1 MSLTDTRFNSLE
13 PGAPAEE
20 GGVPLCVPH
29 LGGRES
35 EYVQECL
42 ATNFVSSVG
51 PFVPR
56 FEDAISE
63 YLGGLSAVATV
74 NGTASLHLALLA
86 AGVEVDDEVMVST
99 LSFIAPAN
107 AIRYCGAWP
116 VFIDSEADYWQMNPA
131 AVADFLETRCETVR
145 GVTTNRFTGRRVRA
159 IVPVHILGH
168 PVDMDP
174 VLELARRYGLVVV
187 EDATESLGARYR
199 NRMVGT
205 LGDIGCLSFNG
216 NKLITTGG
224 GGMVVTSN
232 RMLAQRC
239 RYLSTQAKDE
249 PVEYIHGAIGY
260 NYRLTNIS
268 AALGCAQMER
278 IGEHISAKR
287 RIAASYSSALS
298 QISGL
303 SLLGEAPWAQS
314 IFWLTTVRVDRE
326 SYGLDSRGLMQAL
339 QLCGI
344 ATRPLWQPLHLSP
357 AHAPASSNNPLPCP
371 LAERVAEQALSLPSS
386 VGLTTEMQS
395 RVITA
400 LGEASRIPKAP

>member
-1 MSLTDTRFNSLE
+1 MPLTDTRFNSLG
-13 PGAPAEE
+13 PGAAAEE
-20 GGVPLCVPH
+20 GGIPLCVPH

-35 EYVQECL
+35 EYVAECL

-56 FEDAISE
+56 FEQAISDF
-63 YLGGLSAVATV
+63 LGGVSAVATV

-116 VFIDSEADYWQMNPA
+116 VFIDSEPDYWQMNPA
-131 AVADFLETRCETVR
+131 AVADFLETRCESLG

-174 VLELARRYGLVVV
+174 LLELARRYGLVVV

-199 NRMVGT
+199 NRTVGT
-205 LGDIGCLSFNG
+205 LGQIGCLSFNG

-224 GGMVVTSN
+224 GGMVVTSD
-232 RMLAQRC
+232 RKLAQRC
-239 RYLSTQAKDE
+239 RYLSTQAKDD
-249 PVEYIHGAIGY
+249 PVEYVHGAIGY
-260 NYRLTNIS
+260 NYRLNNIA

-287 RIAASYSSALS
+287 RIATSYASALS
-298 QISGL
+298 QIRGL
-303 SLLGEAPWAQS
+303 SLPGEASWAHAV
-314 IFWLTTVRVDRE
+314 FWLTTITVDRGA
-326 SYGLDSRGLMQAL
+326 YGLDSRDLMRTL
-339 QLCGI
+339 QSRGI
-344 ATRPLWQPLHLSP
+344 STRPLWQPLHLSP
-357 AHAPASSNNPLPCP
+357 AHAKARSNNPLPCP
-371 LAERVAEQALSLPSS
+371 IAERIAEQALSLPSS

-395 RVITA
+395 RVTTA
-400 LGEASRIPKAP
+400 LTETSRIPKTT